1 MNKYSKEE
9 KEFLNLLEQGN
20 AVADPVFKSRLK
32 NKMLKEL
39 EPKSSIFSV
48 LTSGGFSFL
57 AVIVFSFLTVL
68 SGSLILSELLKTQNV
83 KSIPVVSNQI
93 KQEVVEK
100 VTEKTSVAALNLL
113 NVNEFLSTDSIVK
126 PIKEESNT
134 SYNLKT
140 TSVTYMPQAS
150 SVVTCTNL
158 NLPKELTVT
167 QLFEYF
173 DEERSVSKLM
183 VNNQTLAVTE
193 FIENKEI
200 PASYPV
206 SYIPLSYTQTRT
218 IDNTNLMSLSDNFE
232 IIENTSNNIKTFTL
246 KDYVAFDCG
255 NQLPASFPLSFP
267 IAMDKIIREFVL
279 NPDYSINKVNLYL
292 NTESVENKIAEIT
305 LITTTNNI
313 TPEQAEELLTT
324 EELSLF

>member
-9 KEFLNLLEQGN
+9 KEFLNLLEQSN

-39 EPKSSIFSV
+39 EPKSNIFSV
-48 LTSGGFSFL
+48 LTSGSFSFF

-83 KSIPVVSNQI
+83 RSTPVVSNQI

-113 NVNEFLSTDSIVK
+113 DVNEFLSTESIVK
-126 PIKEESNT
+126 PIKEESST
-134 SYNLKT
+134 DYNLKT
-140 TSVTYMPQAS
+140 TSVTYIPQES
-150 SVVTCTNL
+150 SAVTCTNL

-173 DEERSVSKLM
+173 EAEKSVSKLM

-193 FIENKEI
+193 FIENQEM

-206 SYIPLSYTQTRT
+206 SYIPLSYTQPKT
-218 IDNTNLMSLSDNFE
+218 IDSTNLMSLSDNYE
-232 IIENTSNNIKTFTL
+232 IIENSSKNIKTFTL

-267 IAMDKIIREFVL
+267 ATMDKIIREFVL

-305 LITTTNNI
+305 LITTTDNI